1 MNLLKILICQL
12 KNKWPLQKRH
22 MKRGLCRKIP
32 SKTFVSDQSLK
43 NECLYSPTTGKIYF
57 IIAVK
62 KMELGRN
69 SYAAFQLVQS
79 I

>member
-1 MNLLKILICQL
+1 MAIEEKTR
-12 KNKWPLQKRH
+12 KERALQ
-22 MKRGLCRKIP
+22 KIP

-43 NECLYSPTTGKIYF
+43 NECLYSLTAGKIYS
-57 IIAVK
+57 IIVAK

-69 SYAAFQLVQS
+69 TYYAFQSIQS